1 MAVLYVTEY
10 PHAASD
16 QGKALPVGFG
26 APIAN
31 QTIAIGGGSLQSNAF
46 SANTNLIRVN
56 CDSICSILIGSN
68 PTATTSTARMAANQT
83 EYFGVAPGSKIAVIS
98 NV

>member
-1 MAVLYVTEY
+1 MAVLYISEY

-26 APIAN
+26 TPVAS
-31 QTIAIGGGSLQSNAF
+31 QTVSIGGSTTQSNAF
-46 SANTNLIRVN
+46 NANTNLIRVH
-56 CDSICSILIGSN
+56 CDAACSIAIGAN

-98 NV
+98 NS